1 MTASMMQ
8 SRLWILTLA
17 TWSRGGVDQV
27 FTKAVVAVVA
37 LAVVVVVVV
46 RTVPKVPILGK
57 IYQ

>member
-1 MTASMMQ
+1 MMQ